1 MINEKLWERK
11 KAEIEYNV
19 ANRPLLVE
27 LQSQHFCDK
36 LNEIRQ
42 VENFVQVLWEAKL
55 DPQDHL
61 EPWQKELLA
70 SAEYLDWLN
79 ASTAY
84 FPTVNTAVLQREP
97 IPEQEGE
104 EEGEIEGE
112 DYPEE
117 QQE

>member
-1 MINEKLWERK
+1 MDNQAALQAQRDQNMERIRQQLMINEKLWERK

-61 EPWQKELLA
+61 EPW
-70 SAEYLDWLN
+70 
-79 ASTAY
+79 
-84 FPTVNTAVLQREP
+84 
-97 IPEQEGE
+97 
-104 EEGEIEGE
+104 
-112 DYPEE
+112 
-117 QQE
+117 